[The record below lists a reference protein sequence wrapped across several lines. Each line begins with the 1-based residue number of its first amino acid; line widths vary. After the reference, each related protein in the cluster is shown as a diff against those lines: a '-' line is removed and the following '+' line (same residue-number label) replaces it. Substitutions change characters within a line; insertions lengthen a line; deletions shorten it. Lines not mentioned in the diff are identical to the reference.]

1 MQRIVRNARMPLKYL
16 LTAIAVATALLSPGT
31 PEAQP
36 PAPPTSNMPATNATL
51 PSQEFANKAA
61 ISGLY
66 EIEAARIA
74 EQRSPNPDIDRFAAQ
89 MIRDHGRNNLELKA
103 TAARI
108 GLRLPTRL
116 DAQHLGLIAQLRSAN
131 AGQFN
136 ATYAQQQVQ
145 GHQDAIAIFTSY
157 ARSGGSAQLERFA
170 RKSLPVLEHH
180 LEMAQAL
187 PTGSQM
193 ARSR

>member
-1 MQRIVRNARMPLKYL
+1 MQLKYL
-16 LTAIAVATALLSPGT
+16 LTGSAVAAALLVSGT

-51 PSQEFANKAA
+51 SSQEFANKAA
-61 ISGLY
+61 ITGLY
-66 EIEAARIA
+66 EVEAARIA
-74 EQRSPNPDIDRFAAQ
+74 EQRSPSPDIDRFAAR

-103 TAARI
+103 TATRI
-108 GLRLPTRL
+108 GLGLPARL
-116 DAQHLGLIAQLRSAN
+116 DAQHVGLIAQLRSAN
-131 AGQFN
+131 AAQFN

-145 GHQDAIAIFTSY
+145 GHQDAIAMFTSY
-157 ARSGGSAQLERFA
+157 ARSGGNAQLKRFA
-170 RKSLPVLEHH
+170 RITLPVLQHH
-180 LEMAQAL
+180 LDMAQAL